1 MNIRCI
7 LVINYVVVNLP
18 KLLLQLVLIL
28 ADNFSTSGS
37 FALKLG

>member
-1 MNIRCI
+1 MNIMCI

-28 ADNFSTSGS
+28 ADNFSTLGS
-37 FALKLG
+37 FALMLG